1 MTPEDQHQKP
11 FSITIDETSIE
22 YRAAGTTKAVFKG
35 CKRDMW
41 VRPWVK
47 TDKGRHFVVTA
58 ANPPPGYPSKL
69 TVLRA
74 RIEKEGN
81 PVVILYTRVN
91 ESGEEIYPQTALT
104 GIFDAT
110 YKQAREMLAHAKE
123 IRPYIPKGKR
133 PTKTYKEY
141 IDRWEAGE
149 SYRSLRAEWRKDN
162 PKKDSKLFYRAFYRR
177 DTDFFSKEPKKQGVV

>member
-11 FSITIDETSIE
+11 FSITVDETSIK
-22 YRAAGTTKAVFKG
+22 YQAAGTTKVVFKG
-35 CKRDMW
+35 CKIDARVRHW
-41 VRPWVK
+41 VRS
-47 TDKGRHFVVTA
+47 DKGRHFVINSTD
-58 ANPPPGYPSKL
+58 PPPGRPSKL

-74 RIEKEGN
+74 RIEKKGN

-91 ESGEEIYPQTALT
+91 SSDEEIYPQTAMT

-149 SYRSLRAEWRKDN
+149 SYQSLRAEWRKDN
-162 PKKDSKLFYRAFYRR
+162 PKKEAKLFYRAFYRQ
-177 DTDFFSKEPKKQGVV
+177 DENFFSKEPKK

>member
-1 MTPEDQHQKP
+1 MASEDQHQKP
-11 FSITIDETSIE
+11 FNITVDQPSIK
-22 YRAAGTTKAVFKG
+22 YQVAGTTKAIFKG
-35 CKRDMW
+35 CKLDML

-47 TDKGRHFVVTA
+47 TDKGRHFVLTS
-58 ANPPPGYPSKL
+58 ANPPPGYPGKL

-81 PVVILYTRVN
+81 PVVILYVRVN
-91 ESGEEIYPQTALT
+91 GNGEEIYPQTAMT
-104 GIFDAT
+104 GIFEAT

-149 SYRSLRAEWRKDN
+149 SYRSLRSEWMQQN
-162 PKKDSKLFYRAFYRR
+162 PKKKPKLFYRAFYRQ
-177 DTDFFSKEPKKQGVV
+177 DTDFFSKEPKK